1 MDLPNLQSRV
11 TSHYIPPHRTQLHPR
26 MHAFSSN
33 PNSKPTTNNNKNKN
47 KLVILIAFLFTVPSL
62 YYLFATAQKVHQ
74 SSKFAEPTVRFHG
87 IVIDSGL
94 AAATARVH
102 VFNFLGEGQLPFV
115 DSIKV
120 SHGGLDDDDSIR
132 ELIDFAKNKVPKKEW
147 ANTKVQLIINGG
159 PVKDKVLEECRRVL
173 RASGFAFKDA
183 WARVIQGQEK
193 GVFAWIAANYA
204 LGSLGGEPRETT
216 GVVEL
221 DADSLQV
228 HSFLGSFAKIVW
240 LVSADETLRT
250 CKRLK
255 ITLMSNK
262 FKSRS
267 SLVYDGKKIFGVYG
281 WFKLEGCVVLDIGS
295 KVTFAMKESPVAQ
308 SFQSIRFAG
317 VTYDLYTQSL
327 PQFGQDPTHS
337 VDDLIMELPLFIN
350 DAAWELLHVHQNSL
364 ELKAFSSSS
373 RRLVDPCIPK
383 GYKLTADSSNRKLMT
398 FHPAGN
404 FSACRSEALA
414 LLEKR
419 QDKCLHPPC
428 QIISSFPE
436 LRGRPVSPENFL
448 YTSEFLGLLP
458 SASLFELE
466 ALGQHY
472 CENDWDKLK
481 NQHRSIDDLDLLRYC
496 FFSAYTVALMH
507 DTLGIP
513 MHDKRIGFSN
523 HAGSIPLDWT
533 LGAFIFQSMLEPLE
547 LEVEN
552 MDQIV
557 GNESVTYFLLFAFLL
572 IALLAAFFVVQW
584 RKPQLKTIYDLE
596 KGHYI
601 VTRLPR

>member
-33 PNSKPTTNNNKNKN
+33 PNSKPITNNNKNKN
-47 KLVILIAFLFTVPSL
+47 KLVIFIAFLFTVPSL
-62 YYLFATAQKVHQ
+62 YYLFNTAQKVHQ

-120 SHGGLDDDDSIR
+120 SHGGFDDDDSIR

-159 PVKDKVLEECRRVL
+159 PVKEKVLEECRRVL

-183 WARVIQGQEK
+183 WARVILGQEK

-228 HSFLGSFAKIVW
+228 
-240 LVSADETLRT
+240 
-250 CKRLK
+250 
-255 ITLMSNK
+255 
-262 FKSRS
+262 
-267 SLVYDGKKIFGVYG
+267 
-281 WFKLEGCVVLDIGS
+281 
-295 KVTFAMKESPVAQ
+295 TFAMKESPVAQ

-327 PQFGQDPTHS
+327 PQFGQD
-337 VDDLIMELPLFIN
+337 
-350 DAAWELLHVHQNSL
+350 AAWESLHVHQNSL

-373 RRLVDPCIPK
+373 RGLVDNPCIPK
-383 GYKLTADSSNRKLMT
+383 GYKLTTDSSDRKLMT

-428 QIISSFPE
+428 QIISSIPE

-448 YTSEFLGLLP
+448 YTSEFLGLVP

-547 LEVEN
+547 LEFEN

-584 RKPQLKTIYDLE
+584 RKPQVKTIYDLE